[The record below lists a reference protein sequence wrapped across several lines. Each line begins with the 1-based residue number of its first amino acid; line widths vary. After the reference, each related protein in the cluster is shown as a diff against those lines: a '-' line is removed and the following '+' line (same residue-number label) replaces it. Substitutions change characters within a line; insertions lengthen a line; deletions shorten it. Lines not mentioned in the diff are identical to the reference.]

1 MRPWHLRDPERFRHE
16 KEEVER
22 AYPELRFSTTVE
34 QVEIAGTF
42 PINDDDGVVDRF
54 SVRITLRRDYPD
66 SLPIVQETDGR
77 IPHHIDRHMLT
88 SGEAC
93 VLLPEDRWRSWPRGS
108 SLLSFISGPLRNFFI
123 GQALVERG
131 EPWPF
136 GEWRHGLCGM
146 QDYYREVFGTDDLAK
161 ARAYLM
167 CLAAKKAK
175 GHWDCP
181 CESGKRLRDCHMGLV
196 RDLREKMPRSEAI
209 KAVKHL
215 DGVLSLQR
223 SGQLPKRSE

>member
-1 MRPWHLRDPERFRHE
+1 MRPWHQRNPESFRCE
-16 KEEVER
+16 KGEVEL
-22 AYPELRFSTTVE
+22 AYPDLRFSTTSEEV
-34 QVEIAGTF
+34 QISGSF
-42 PINDDDGVVDRF
+42 PITDDDGVVDRF
-54 SVRITLRRDYPD
+54 SVLIRLLPDYPE
-66 SLPIVQETDGR
+66 SLPVVRETAGR

-93 VLLPEDRWRSWPRGS
+93 VLLPEDRWRSWPIGS

-136 GEWRHGLCGM
+136 GEWGHGLDGM
-146 QDYYREVFGTDDLAK
+146 RDYYREVFGTDDLVTV
-161 ARAYLM
+161 RAYFH

-181 CESGKRLRDCHMGLV
+181 CKSGRRLRDCHMGLV
-196 RDLREKMPRSEAI
+196 KELREKMPRSEAKKSI
-209 KAVKHL
+209 KHMEA
-215 DGVLSLQR
+215 VLSLQKP
-223 SGQLPKRSE
+223 G